1 MITKQIYL
9 FLWHQADYRLVLF
22 IWKGTGGAG
31 SMGMDV
37 LEVNTPGELV
47 LWLHLAQLKVS
58 IQGIIESWWV

>member
-1 MITKQIYL
+1 
-9 FLWHQADYRLVLF
+9 
-22 IWKGTGGAG
+22 
-31 SMGMDV
+31 MGMDV